1 MAISIIGAVIG
12 AMVLGASFYY
22 FRKEKDDQESRK
34 IYGIIGGIG
43 GLIFIGSIIKLIFDL
58 L

>member
-12 AMVLGASFYY
+12 AMVLGASFYN
-22 FRKEKDDQESRK
+22 FKKEKDDRESRK

>member
-22 FRKEKDDQESRK
+22 FKKEKDDRESRK
-34 IYGIIGGIG
+34 IYGIIG